1 MKEYIGVDIGKSGG
15 IAILNN
21 GHVVLHKMPTIGN
34 FVDIKELAK
43 LVNHLN
49 SIVVFEKLNSIYG
62 TTKHTAFSMGHQ
74 VGILETICTLNQIP
88 FIEVAAKTWQKE
100 MFQGVSEVTR
110 KDGKRDTKAMA
121 EIAATRLFPNV
132 SFRTTSRQT
141 TNQDGVIDALLIA
154 EYAKRKNL

>member
-21 GHVVLHKMPTIGN
+21 GHVVLHKMPTIG
-34 FVDIKELAK
+34 
-43 LVNHLN
+43 N

-121 EIAATRLFPNV
+121 EIAAIRLFPNV